1 MKISFL
7 IMTEYLKHQ
16 QIYTMLKMI
25 EAARAKNHEI
35 HGIFFFGTAVIN
47 LVKKVEVGRN
57 TRNIPA
63 VIIELSKEKIP
74 IYACQT
80 WADYFGIFDNLTDE
94 NIKIMGLGEL
104 STMAYESDKL
114 IAFGART

>member
-25 EAARAKNHEI
+25 EAARAKNHQI
-35 HGIFFFGTAVIN
+35 HGVFFFGTGVIN
-47 LVKKVEVGRN
+47 LMKKVEVGKN
-57 TRNIPA
+57 TRNIPET
-63 VIIELSKEKIP
+63 IIELAKNAIP
-74 IYACQT
+74 VYACQT
-80 WADYFGIFDNLTDE
+80 WADYFGVFNDLTDE